1 MGVEANRIETEII
14 LKTLMNKNI
23 EVEIHIKQQNIKG
36 KITDFN
42 LDKNIIATT
51 IVPPEKY
58 LLEGDRVSIYF
69 AYFSHIMSFTALVLK
84 ISDNIVIF
92 SYPKN
97 IYKNLNRKFERIIA
111 PKGSKV
117 IFSIKG
123 EKFQLDFPKTNEYS
137 AVNFSELKHDGF
149 FIDDI
154 TRLIDDFKVKILES
168 VNFVEIVLYRNKKPK
183 TIEEKLIYSS
193 GKILYIS
200 STLTSRLGTE
210 IINDIPMINDN
221 IIENYIDGGRKKLK
235 ASCFEKINTGIYSE
249 IYCPILYHEY
259 VMGYIQ
265 LQNKKVEPI
274 GRSILE
280 YVYQFSQ
287 ILSYVFKKKG
297 YFGRNEEV
305 DENYECTII
314 DISGSGLL
322 FSSDSKKLE
331 KYFFLNIDIKMKLY
345 IGMKKVSTRCRLVRK
360 FKSSTT
366 FFFGLIFL
374 NIPEEYFESF
384 FSLVYGRAITEDDIA
399 KWEGGAPPPKI
410 ELN

>member
-42 LDKNIIATT
+42 LDKNIITT
-51 IVPPEKY
+51 TSTPPEKY

-69 AYFSHIMSFTALVLK
+69 AYFSHIMSFTVLVLK
-84 ISDNIVIF
+84 ISDNTVIF

-137 AVNFSELKHDGF
+137 AINFSELKSDGF

-154 TRLIDDFKVKILES
+154 VRLINDFKVKILKS
-168 VNFVEIVLYRNKKPK
+168 VSFVEIVAYRNKKPE
-183 TIEEKLIYSS
+183 TFEEKLIYSS

-200 STLTSRLGTE
+200 STVTSRLGTE

-221 IIENYIDGGRKKLK
+221 IIENYIDGGRKKLR

-274 GRSILE
+274 DRSVLE

-287 ILSYVFKKKG
+287 ILSYVFKRKG
-297 YFGRNEEV
+297 YFGKNEEV

-331 KYFFLNIDIKMKLY
+331 KCFFLNTDIKMKLY
-345 IGMKKVSTRCRLVRK
+345 IGMKKVSIQCRLMRK
-360 FKSSTT
+360 FKSNTT
-366 FFFGLIFL
+366 FFFGIIFL
-374 NIPEEYFESF
+374 NIPDEYFELF
-384 FSLVYGRAITEDDIA
+384 FSLVYGRAITEDDIK
-399 KWEGGAPPPKI
+399 KWEGGTAPSKI